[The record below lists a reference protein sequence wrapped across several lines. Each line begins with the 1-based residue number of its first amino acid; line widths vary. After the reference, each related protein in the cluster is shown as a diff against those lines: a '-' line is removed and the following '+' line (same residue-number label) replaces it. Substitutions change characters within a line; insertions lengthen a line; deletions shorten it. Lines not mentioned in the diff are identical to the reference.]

1 MTKELQLLDQ
11 IIEMAEAQE
20 KELKQANLALHKA
33 SRTVGDGALLVHL
46 RFLTELMKA
55 EASAPMPTT
64 IQLGDK
70 NFTVCLGS
78 VANTPFYSPG
88 PPVNADKL
96 PDKLDIG
103 LFVKVT
109 RPNHTWFVWG
119 GEVVKHY
126 INGDDCSGNWG
137 SAMYRIRKL
146 NGEHFDVPAAVC
158 TIL

>member
-109 RPNHTWFVWG
+109 RPNHTWFGWG

-126 INGDDCSGNWG
+126 INDL
-137 SAMYRIRKL
+137 K
-146 NGEHFDVPAAVC
+146 
-158 TIL
+158 